1 MTSTSA
7 STVPSQQPK
16 AVKRAAV
23 ITHGK
28 PQAIG
33 SALARLANVA
43 REAGVELQ
51 LAADESEKH
60 GEPAGADAADVDIA
74 VVLGGDGTML
84 RALARFLGTGVPVIG
99 VNFGRVGFLASIKR
113 SELESGLARVFAGEY
128 RVEELPTLD
137 VEVGDERRVAVNDLV
152 VASAVVGRMIQ
163 LEWAVGGEGLGRLA
177 CDGVVCATPSGS
189 TGYNLSN
196 GGPVLVWGLDA
207 MAITFV
213 APHSLNARPL
223 VVPRDDELIVW
234 NRTPDVPATALVDGH
249 RVGDLAPGGRAVA
262 RLGEQRS
269 LLATLPE
276 VTFFSRY
283 SRTFAS

>member
-7 STVPSQQPK
+7 STEQSPPS
-16 AVKRAAV
+16 AVARAAV
-23 ITHGK
+23 VTHGK

-51 LAADESEKH
+51 E
-60 GEPAGADAADVDIA
+60 GPDAADVDLV

-84 RALARFLGTGVPVIG
+84 RALARYLGTGVPVIG
-99 VNFGRVGFLASIKR
+99 VNFGRVGFLASIER
-113 SELESGLARVFAGEY
+113 DDLESGVARAFAGEY
-128 RVEELPTLD
+128 KVEPLPTLD
-137 VEVGDERRVAVNDLV
+137 VEVGEERRVAVNDLV

-177 CDGVVCATPSGS
+177 CDGIVCATPSGS
-189 TGYNLSN
+189 TGYNLSS

-234 NRTPDVPATALVDGH
+234 NRTPDVPALALVDGH
-249 RVGDLAPGGRAVA
+249 RVAELPPGARAVA